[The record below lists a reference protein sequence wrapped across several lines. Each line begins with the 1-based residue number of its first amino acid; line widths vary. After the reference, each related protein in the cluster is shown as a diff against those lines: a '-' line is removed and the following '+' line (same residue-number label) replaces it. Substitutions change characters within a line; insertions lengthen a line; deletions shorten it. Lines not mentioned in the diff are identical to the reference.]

1 MERWVNA
8 LSQALV
14 PSTIKVIAHEI
25 RLDFW
30 QHLYHGLAAVQH
42 QFFDSFCSIWMT
54 WISPCGIYYPGT
66 TKEAQVGSKLP
77 SKGGA
82 ASQASVEGFWNN

>member
-1 MERWVNA
+1 LA
-8 LSQALV
+8 AFV
-14 PSTIKVIAHEI
+14 P
-25 RLDFW
+25 R
-30 QHLYHGLAAVQH
+30 LAAVQH

-66 TKEAQVGSKLP
+66 TKEAQSWVKVAIQR
-77 SKGGA
+77 GA